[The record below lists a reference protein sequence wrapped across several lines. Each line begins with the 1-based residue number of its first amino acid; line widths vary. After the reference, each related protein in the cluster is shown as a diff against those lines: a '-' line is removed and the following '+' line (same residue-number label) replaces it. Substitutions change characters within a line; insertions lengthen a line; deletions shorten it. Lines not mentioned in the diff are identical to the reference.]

1 MSIEIYHLPPGN
13 GKFRET
19 LIKRLLDNVKGL
31 DYSGIF
37 HIAPTTHIANA
48 WRKSFNRAAG
58 DCYIPP
64 QSMTLRQF
72 SRMLCSTYSERNII
86 SKSLIPV
93 VISGLENTSPGHS
106 NIAAEMISELKRHY
120 PAEPPESIKK
130 TLNSTLSAL
139 DIPDEVKNRT
149 MNAMDM
155 FLRYDEALRSKG
167 FMDEDDALPLAAELV
182 KENRIQPHTLLL
194 DGFYETTPSEEL
206 LIRNLISVSENTI
219 ATVPI
224 DINDDLSFCYT
235 INLKKYFKFNIVTL
249 DAIETKDK
257 VFYYPT
263 PSMEEEISQIAKQ
276 IKSEFI
282 TGRSRH
288 LDDTYLVFPSLAPYM
303 EMTERIFKRYGIPI
317 NISTSRPLSRLRP
330 YIDLLSLLDS
340 VWEDYP
346 RLKFS
351 RALTS
356 PFFSKIPDLLK
367 KSVPAAAL
375 NAGIVKG
382 RESWLGALREHRADK
397 ELSRVFETLNPLY
410 LCRHNTSFGAIA
422 NVILE
427 VLRALGFM
435 PSDYSESGLSE
446 LEAVLHKFSL
456 LDELLAKKIDLS
468 FFADTLRRILSE
480 PQKQSDE
487 PGVRAAG
494 LFEVRGIEPGSLY
507 MAGLKDGDLP
517 SRPDIDF
524 MLPDNIR
531 KKLGL
536 VDMKRHLRL
545 QEHIFMRLVQSSG
558 RTYLTYPTMEGDKY
572 FLPSVFLADG
582 EEIIEKIWGVFSKE
596 EALINQGRQG
606 RKKFETHMKEVQGI
620 KRTFKTISVTDID
633 RYRSCPRRFYIE
645 KILGFE
651 PPEILEFEMDALALG
666 ILSHEVMER
675 LITKPFEN
683 IDNFNSNASE
693 ALDEV
698 LPKKPLD
705 PYLKGQ
711 FREAF
716 MEIVPEIYRLEE
728 SIKAEGFAFHKA
740 EYKLEGELFKGVTLR
755 GKVDRVDLTPGG
767 AAEVIDYKSGSPQFT
782 SSKVLKKGAMLQL
795 FLYAALLKKRGILPE
810 RVGIYSLKDLKL
822 KWIPGKSELKKGIT
836 IDDFIDAA
844 LGYLKETVTDMR
856 SGDFSARPL
865 EEQHCRLCPE
875 SPYCPY
881 IQAGSRNDEAGSG
894 RESLKQGLDN
904 QGL

>member
-19 LIKRLLDNVKGL
+19 LINRLLDNVKGP

-37 HIAPTTHIANA
+37 HISPTTLIANA
-48 WRKSFNRAAG
+48 WRKSFNRTAG

-72 SRMLCSTYSERNII
+72 SKMLCSTYSERNII
-86 SKSLIPV
+86 SRALIPV
-93 VISGLENTSPGHS
+93 IISGLEETSPGYS
-106 NIAAEMISELKRHY
+106 NIAAEMISELKQHY
-120 PAEPPESIKK
+120 PAESPEAIKK

-139 DIPDEVKNRT
+139 DIPDEVKTRT

-155 FLRYDEALRSKG
+155 FLRYDETLRSKG

-182 KENRIQPHTLLL
+182 KENRIQPDTLLL
-194 DGFYETTPSEEL
+194 DGFYETTPAEDL

-235 INLKKYFKFNIVTL
+235 INLKNYFKFNIVTL

-257 VFYYPT
+257 VFYHPT
-263 PSMEEEISQIAKQ
+263 PSMEEEISLIAKQ

-282 TGRSRH
+282 TGRSRY
-288 LDDTYLVFPSLAPYM
+288 LDDTYLVFPSFSPYM

-317 NISTSRPLSRLRP
+317 NISTSRPLSKLRP
-330 YIDLLSLLDS
+330 YIDLLSLLES

-356 PFFSKIPDLLK
+356 PFFTKIPDLLK

-382 RESWLGALREHRADK
+382 RESWLSALSEHGADK
-397 ELSRVFETLNPLY
+397 ELSRVFEVLNPLFI
-410 LCRHNTSFGAIA
+410 CRYNESFGALSKA
-422 NVILE
+422 LLDVM
-427 VLRALGFM
+427 RALGFM
-435 PSDYSESGLSE
+435 PSDDSESGLSE
-446 LEAVLHKFSL
+446 LEAVLHKFSQ
-456 LDELLAKKIDLS
+456 LDELLEKKIDLS

-480 PQKQSDE
+480 PQRQRDE
-487 PGVRAAG
+487 TGVRAAG
-494 LFEVRGIEPGSLY
+494 LFEVRGIEPASLY

-545 QEHIFMRLVQSSG
+545 QEHIFRRLVQSSG

-572 FLPSVFLADG
+572 FLPSVFLSDG

-596 EALINQGRQG
+596 EALLRSGRTQ
-606 RKKFETHMKEVQGI
+606 FETHLKEIQGI
-620 KRTFKTISVTDID
+620 KRAFKTISVTDID

-683 IDNFNSNASE
+683 IDNFKSSASE
-693 ALDEV
+693 TLDEV

-716 MEIVPEIYRLEE
+716 MEIVPDIYRLEE
-728 SIKAEGFAFHKA
+728 SIKADGFAFHKA
-740 EYKLEGELFKGVTLR
+740 EYKLEGELFKGVTLK
-755 GKVDRVDLTPGG
+755 GKADRVDLTPGG
-767 AAEVIDYKSGSPQFT
+767 AAEVIDYKSGSTQFT
-782 SSKVLKKGAMLQL
+782 SSKVLNKGAMLQL
-795 FLYAALLKKRGILPE
+795 FLYAALLKKHGITPE

-822 KWIPGKSELKKGIT
+822 KWIPSKSELKKNIT
-836 IDDFIDAA
+836 IDVFIDAA
-844 LGYLKETVTDMR
+844 LGYLKDTVTDMR
-856 SGDFSARPL
+856 SGDFSSRPI
-865 EEQHCRLCPE
+865 EEQRCRLCPE

-881 IQAGSRNDEAGSG
+881 IQAGSRDPESDLGKESSGQEIEDQGS
-894 RESLKQGLDN
+894 
-904 QGL
+904 

>member
-19 LIKRLLDNVKGL
+19 LIKRLLDNIKGP

-37 HIAPTTHIANA
+37 HISPTTLIANA

-72 SRMLCSTYSERNII
+72 SKMLCSTYSERNII
-86 SKSLIPV
+86 SRALIPV
-93 VISGLENTSPGHS
+93 IISGLEETSPGYS

-120 PAEPPESIKK
+120 PAESPESIKK

-139 DIPDEVKNRT
+139 DIPDEVKTRT

-155 FLRYDEALRSKG
+155 FLRYDETLRSKG

-182 KENRIQPHTLLL
+182 KENRIQPDTLLL
-194 DGFYETTPSEEL
+194 DGFYETTPAEDL

-219 ATVPI
+219 TTVPI

-235 INLKKYFKFNIVTL
+235 INLKNYFRFNIVTL

-257 VFYYPT
+257 VFYHPT

-282 TGRSRH
+282 TGRSRY
-288 LDDTYLVFPSLAPYM
+288 LDDTYLVFPSLSPYM

-330 YIDLLSLLDS
+330 YIDLLSLLES

-356 PFFSKIPDLLK
+356 PFFTKIPDLLK

-382 RESWLGALREHRADK
+382 RESWLSALSEHGADK
-397 ELSRVFETLNPLY
+397 ELSRVFEVLNPLFI
-410 LCRHNTSFGAIA
+410 CRYNESFGALSKA
-422 NVILE
+422 LLDVM
-427 VLRALGFM
+427 RALGFM
-435 PSDYSESGLSE
+435 PSDDSESGLSE
-446 LEAVLHKFSL
+446 LEAVLHKFSQ
-456 LDELLAKKIDLS
+456 LDELLEKKIDLS

-480 PQKQSDE
+480 PQRQSDE
-487 PGVRAAG
+487 TGVRAAG
-494 LFEVRGIEPGSLY
+494 LFEVRGIEPASLY

-545 QEHIFMRLVQSSG
+545 QEHIFRRLVQSSG

-572 FLPSVFLADG
+572 FLPSIFLSDG
-582 EEIIEKIWGVFSKE
+582 EEIIEKIWGVFSRE
-596 EALINQGRQG
+596 EALLRSGRTQ
-606 RKKFETHMKEVQGI
+606 FETHLKEIHGI
-620 KRTFKTISVTDID
+620 KRAFKTISVTDID

-683 IDNFNSNASE
+683 IDNFKSSVSE
-693 ALDEV
+693 TLDEV

-716 MEIVPEIYRLEE
+716 MEIVPDIYRLEE
-728 SIKAEGFAFHKA
+728 SIKADGFAFHKA
-740 EYKLEGELFKGVTLR
+740 EYKLEGELFKGVTLK

-767 AAEVIDYKSGSPQFT
+767 AAEVIDYKSGSTQFT
-782 SSKVLKKGAMLQL
+782 SSKVLNKGAMLQL
-795 FLYAALLKKRGILPE
+795 FLYAALLKKHGITPE

-822 KWIPGKSELKKGIT
+822 KWIPSKSELKKDIT
-836 IDDFIDAA
+836 IDVFIDAA

-856 SGDFSARPL
+856 SGDFSSRPL
-865 EEQHCRLCPE
+865 EEQRCRLCPE

-881 IQAGSRNDEAGSG
+881 IQAGSRDPESDLGKKSSG
-894 RESLKQGLDN
+894 QEIEDQGL
-904 QGL
+904 